1 MRGVKQNVAITVKV
15 VNSGNCY
22 YKKMYVCRR
31 QFVVIFLISGGYKM
45 ATFSLLV
52 FVAIKDITG

>member
-1 MRGVKQNVAITVKV
+1 MRGVKQNVAITAKV
-15 VNSGNCY
+15 VTSGNCY
-22 YKKMYVCRR
+22 YKKMYVEDNLWS
-31 QFVVIFLISGGYKM
+31 FFLISGGYKM